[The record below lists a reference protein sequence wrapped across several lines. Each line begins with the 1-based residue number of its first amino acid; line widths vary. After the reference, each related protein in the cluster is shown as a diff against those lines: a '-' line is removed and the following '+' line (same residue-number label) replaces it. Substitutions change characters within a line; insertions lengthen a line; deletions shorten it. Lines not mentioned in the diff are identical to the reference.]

1 MAKMDPGRGAY
12 FEQVCTSLNL
22 DDDQR
27 KIVRDF
33 MARAAITPDDPSIW
47 MLAFVAK
54 HELASM
60 MLLENIKSLP
70 ELLREINTEIGREN
84 NEALM
89 SEMKTVI
96 RETMREFLPSI
107 QTALPSPAVVQASR
121 AAVSE
126 DDDQDIDVDDIAP
139 DVKGDVFLNAGRR
152 LATEFAREI
161 EDELDVVEFKKT
173 AVSEMDPRHLKS
185 ANIDAVIDSINRT
198 LAMAQDVSD
207 DLGNRYGDLG
217 KAVEEAID
225 GLTEERKIAS
235 AAIRKQAAAID
246 ETVKTAL
253 TKIPAGLAD
262 ALAEKAEPQFVEL
275 RKAYE
280 NRVQRAEV
288 HKLIRFTFGAGIVLI
303 LMLMAALAG
312 GFMLGQNTLSA
323 KATDI
328 ERMVSTDTG
337 RQWYGLWKIN
347 EGIDPLSQCTSQNVT
362 VYNNSRICTTKVW
375 IDPAPASLPQ
385 EGRFQINPLVW
396 LKTQFPFGA
405 VIAVFFGFGALTGWV
420 ISTRPRPFS

>member
-22 DDDQR
+22 DDEQR

-33 MARAAITPDDPSIW
+33 MARAAIAQDDPSIW

-89 SEMKTVI
+89 AEMKTVV
-96 RETMREFLPSI
+96 RETMREFLPSM
-107 QTALPSPAVVQASR
+107 QVALPSPAVVQASSSV
-121 AAVSE
+121 VS
-126 DDDQDIDVDDIAP
+126 
-139 DVKGDVFLNAGRR
+139 
-152 LATEFAREI
+152 
-161 EDELDVVEFKKT
+161 EDELDDVEFEKT
-173 AVSEMDPRHLKS
+173 AVSETDPRHLKT
-185 ANIDAVIDSINRT
+185 ADIDAVIDSINRT

-207 DLGNRYGDLG
+207 ALGNRYGDLG
-217 KAVEEAID
+217 QTVEEALD
-225 GLTEERKIAS
+225 GLVEERKIAS
-235 AAIRKQAAAID
+235 AAIKKQTAAFG
-246 ETVKTAL
+246 ETVKTAA
-253 TKIPAGLAD
+253 TKIPAELAHE
-262 ALAEKAEPQFVEL
+262 LAEKAEPQLIEL

-280 NRVQRAEV
+280 SRLNRAEV
-288 HKLIRFTFGAGIVLI
+288 HKLVRFTFGAGIVLI
-303 LMLMAALAG
+303 LMLMSAVVG
-312 GFMLGQNTLSA
+312 GFMLGQSTLSA

-328 ERMVSTDTG
+328 ERMVATDTG

-347 EGIDPLSQCTSQNVT
+347 QGVDPLSQCTSQNVT
-362 VYNNSRICTTKVW
+362 VYNNARICTTKVW

-405 VIAVFFGFGALTGWV
+405 VIAVFFGLGALAGWM
-420 ISTRPRPFS
+420 ISTRPRPFFIAAQ